1 MKVPPKVVAYGKR
14 LDIDLSSGKIIK
26 RNIDPEFART
36 FMGGM
41 GFSCKILYDQVLP
54 EVDPLGPDNLLIIA
68 NGTLTGT
75 NAVCAARTEI
85 TTKSPLT
92 GHLGT
97 GNTGGNWGTYLKRA
111 GFGLVVIKGKAKN
124 PVYIWIND
132 GKVELKD
139 ANHLWGKGTYE
150 TTQALEREL
159 NPLIPSQVKVLAI
172 GPAGENLVK
181 FACPMNDY
189 YHCAARCGAGAV
201 MGAKKLKAI
210 AVQGTGIITPVRK
223 EEFRVAAEKARR
235 NYLKCEK
242 AIDPFGHE
250 DKPHID
256 DVRLEVNI
264 TGKNF
269 QTGVLPDWNK
279 TRGDKA
285 RRKYLTGL
293 LGVCHGCLLRCSYGA
308 ELKEGKYAGLKVSRA
323 MHGGVVTDFGGKCAI
338 DNLPAIWKCKQLCN
352 QLGLDYATVASVIA
366 FAMELYQ
373 RGIITKEDT
382 GGLELSWG
390 NEDAAIELIH
400 KIAVREG
407 FGDILAE
414 GSVKAAKKIGKGAE
428 KYVMATKGMDL
439 MAMDLRSADR
449 GYTFGY
455 LTNPRGGDNLKTTH
469 FATEKCWGKGW
480 WVDDFD
486 MFEDVK
492 RKVYKLPKGETRS
505 TWEGKPTMAKW
516 FEDLYSAANAL
527 GICFFSA
534 GLGVLGPGHLSEL
547 YSAFTGIQT
556 TPEELMRIGGNI
568 FTVLKAYTVRE
579 GLTRKDDTLPDRFFT
594 EALADGPNKGAVLS
608 KEEIDKLLDEYY
620 ELRGWDKET
629 SIPTNK
635 KLAELGLV

>member
-1 MKVPPKVVAYGKR
+1 MKVPQKVVAYGKR
-14 LDIDLSSGKIIK
+14 LDIDLSGGTIIK
-26 RNIDPEFART
+26 SNIDPEFART

-111 GFGLVVIKGKAKN
+111 GFDLVVIKGKANN

-139 ANHLWGKGTYE
+139 ANHLWGKDTYE

-159 NPLIPSQVKVLAI
+159 NPLTPLQVKVLAI

-223 EEFRVAAEKARR
+223 EEFRAAAEKARR

-264 TGKNF
+264 AG
-269 QTGVLPDWNK
+269 NK

-285 RRKYLTGL
+285 RRKYLIGL

-323 MHGGVVTDFGGKCAI
+323 MHGGLITDFGGKCAI

-373 RGIITKEDT
+373 RGIITKADM

-400 KIAVREG
+400 KISVREG

-469 FATEKCWGKGW
+469 FATEKCWGKDW

-492 RKVYKLPKGETRS
+492 SKIYKLPEGETCS

-579 GLTRKDDTLPDRFFT
+579 GLTRKDDTLPERFFT
-594 EALADGPNKGAVLS
+594 ETPADGPNKGAVLS